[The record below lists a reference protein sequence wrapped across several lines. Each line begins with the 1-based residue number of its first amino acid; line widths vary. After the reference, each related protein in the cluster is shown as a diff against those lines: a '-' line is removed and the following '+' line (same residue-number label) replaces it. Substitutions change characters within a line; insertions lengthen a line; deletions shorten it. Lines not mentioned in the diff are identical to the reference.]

1 MLARAEN
8 IQNGDGL
15 PDQTGAD
22 RGDGERLWLFATPLM
37 PTSRRASGPAQ
48 VFSQILLH
56 LRRRIKQHRVQVRVK
71 LRQQADAVALCPNP

>member
-1 MLARAEN
+1 VLARAEN

-37 PTSRRASGPAQ
+37 PACDRVTDPAQ
-48 VFSQILLH
+48 ILCQILLH